1 SEMKRC
7 TADIL
12 KALRQLMS
20 RHQLNAYL
28 VPSEDA
34 HMSEY
39 VADCDK
45 RRAQLTGFTGSAGTA
60 LVTESEALMWTD
72 GRYFLQAEQQMDS
85 NWTLMRALAKDV
97 PTLTEYLANRGFAR
111 VGFDPTTLPFGR
123 FIEMRDS
130 LAAGGTELVG
140 LPDNLVDAVWTGR
153 PERPLGRRLFLLT
166 AEEAGAGPA
175 EKLALL
181 RQEMQKCKAGLLIL
195 SALDD
200 VAWLFNYRAVGVI
213 PMSPVLFAYAAVTP
227 DSAHLFADLHESALA
242 EFKQHVAETGVQLH
256 AYAKFQSEL
265 EKLVAGSSGRVWLDH
280 RASAAVGLPVPKARV
295 YTADSPASVLKAV
308 KYAPERA
315 GMARAHVLDAVA
327 LCRYLHWLELQLA
340 AGSPVTELSGSNQ
353 LDQLRSE
360 MEGFVEISFETI
372 SGSGSNGAIIHYRV
386 TPETDRP
393 IVPDEAYLVDSGGH
407 YRCGTTDVTRTV
419 FYGAAPGAQLKRH
432 YTLVLRGHIALSRLT
447 FPENVLGSRLDTH
460 ARAALWTAGLEFQ
473 HGTGHGVGVFLNVH
487 EGPCAISGSRA
498 NPHEIGLKRGMIVTI
513 EPGFYLAGQYGI
525 RVENVVEVVPQPGIA
540 EGFDGLQFL
549 TFKPLTL
556 VPIST
561 KLVDRSQLADED
573 VAWLNNYHAEVRQV
587 VGDELKKRGFAET
600 YEWLVRETEPI

>member
-1 SEMKRC
+1 MKRC

-97 PTLTEYLANRGFAR
+97 PTLTEYLANRGSP
-111 VGFDPTTLPFGR
+111 G
-123 FIEMRDS
+123 

-140 LPDNLVDAVWTGR
+140 LPDNLVDAAWTVR

-295 YTADSPASVLKAV
+295 YTANSPASVLKAV

-393 IVPDEAYLVDSGGH
+393 IVPDEAYLVRHNRRHPHGVLRRGAGRPAEAALH
-407 YRCGTTDVTRTV
+407 P
-419 FYGAAPGAQLKRH
+419 GAAGPHRPLPPHLPRERA
-432 YTLVLRGHIALSRLT
+432 
-447 FPENVLGSRLDTH
+447 LGSRLDTH

-525 RVENVVEVVPQPGIA
+525 RVENVVEVVPQPG
-540 EGFDGLQFL
+540 
-549 TFKPLTL
+549 
-556 VPIST
+556 
-561 KLVDRSQLADED
+561 
-573 VAWLNNYHAEVRQV
+573 
-587 VGDELKKRGFAET
+587 
-600 YEWLVRETEPI
+600 